1 MFAGFVQTET
11 ENARVITSFLRSLKD
26 QGLDLSAG
34 ALVVID
40 GAKGLKSAVTTVF
53 RGQVLIQ
60 RCQWH
65 KRENVVSYLPRT
77 EQKAWRGRLQRAYE
91 RPTYEEAQRDLKA
104 MRAELDELN
113 QSDLGVCAAGN
124 SDRYL

>member
-1 MFAGFVQTET
+1 MRGFVQTET

-26 QGLDLSAG
+26 RGLDLSAG

-91 RPTYEEAQRDLKA
+91 PAHLRGGEAGP
-104 MRAELDELN
+104 E
-113 QSDLGVCAAGN
+113 SDAG
-124 SDRYL
+124 